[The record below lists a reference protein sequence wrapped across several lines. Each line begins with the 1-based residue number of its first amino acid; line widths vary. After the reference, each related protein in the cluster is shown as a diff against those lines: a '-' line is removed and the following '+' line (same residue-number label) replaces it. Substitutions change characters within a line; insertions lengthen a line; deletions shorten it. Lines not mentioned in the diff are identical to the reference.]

1 MAKPKCV
8 PCLGRDVKEAI
19 SAQIGGVAIQH
30 TLGQI
35 PDCDNDQEIQV
46 CGKAARAKSERQV
59 FMSTC
64 LKGKHIKGFSDAPR
78 AMRECSVEWKEK
90 SR

>member
-46 CGKAARAKSERQV
+46 CGKAARAKSAYQEWTSQC
-59 FMSTC
+59 M
-64 LKGKHIKGFSDAPR
+64 KGKHLKKLDPE
-78 AMRECSVEWKEK
+78 AMRDCARQWRERSK
-90 SR
+90 